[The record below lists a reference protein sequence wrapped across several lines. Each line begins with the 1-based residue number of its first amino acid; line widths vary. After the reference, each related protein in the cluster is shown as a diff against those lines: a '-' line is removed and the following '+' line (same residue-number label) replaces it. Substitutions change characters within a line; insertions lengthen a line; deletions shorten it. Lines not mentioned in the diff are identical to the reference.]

1 MSHGIDFVQD
11 VLISVNEDVYTGGLL
26 TQVQVRMPEKLIE
39 EVDKWVAEGRFKSRS
54 DAIKTIVALYE
65 EKEKT
70 REFYKMLNERSREAE
85 ERPDTLIPLEDTL

>member
-11 VLISVNEDVYTGGLL
+11 ILISVNEDVYTGGLL

-39 EVDKWVAEGRFKSRS
+39 EVDRWVAEGRFKSRS

-85 ERPDTLIPLEDTL
+85 ERPDTFIPIEDTL

>member
-11 VLISVNEDVYTGGLL
+11 ILISVNVPVYIGGLL

-85 ERPDTLIPLEDTL
+85 ERPETLIPLEDTL